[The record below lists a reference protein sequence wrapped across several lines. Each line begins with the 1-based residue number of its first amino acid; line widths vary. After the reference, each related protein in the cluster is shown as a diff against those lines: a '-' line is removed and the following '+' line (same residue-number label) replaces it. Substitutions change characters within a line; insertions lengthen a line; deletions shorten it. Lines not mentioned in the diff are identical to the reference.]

1 MRRVSIEIPGKPGAK
16 QRPRHTRSGHT
27 YTPEQTVNYEN
38 LVKVCFHEKY
48 PSFVPFDEPV
58 VMDISAAFP
67 IPESWSKK
75 KKMLALKSDI
85 YPGKP
90 DWDNIGKI
98 VSDALNGIAY
108 TDDSLVTMCVVSKYY
123 SSYPHVSVTIMTR
136 RLDENE

>member
-1 MRRVSIEIPGKPGAK
+1 MRRLSFEIPGKPGAK
-16 QRPRHTRSGHT
+16 QRPRHTRNGHT
-27 YTPEQTVNYEN
+27 YTPEETVNYEN
-38 LVKVCFHEKY
+38 LVKVCFREKY
-48 PSFVPFDEPV
+48 PGFVPIDEAV

-85 YPGKP
+85 YPRKP

-108 TDDSLVTMCVVSKYY
+108 TDDSLVSMCVVSKYY